1 MVTLVKLNQFGVFD
15 MPAKNWKEV
24 MDKVQELH
32 ESHGIVQRGG
42 KKYTQVVH
50 RMEALREYHGISLGV
65 STEVLIDDG
74 QRVVMKATVH
84 TNDQPP
90 IVLGTGHAE
99 EIRGQGKVNE
109 TSALENCETSAI
121 GRALACIG
129 LSGGEFASSNEMEGV
144 TRKEEAIASA
154 PKAKPKPVAS
164 APTDIRTGAEIAE
177 SYIKQINEKHSE
189 PELMGWI
196 QANQPALEAFSK
208 SDPANNKVV
217 EDAVKKRLSQI
228 ADSAGEG
235 EVSSD
240 GGASAPNDDPTPA
253 PAPDPNVEDE
263 IPF

>member
-1 MVTLVKLNQFGVFD
+1 
-15 MPAKNWKEV
+15 MPTKNWKEV

-50 RMEALREYHGISLGV
+50 RMEALREHHGISIGV
-65 STEVLIDDG
+65 STDVLVDDG

-84 TNDQPP
+84 TNDQPT

-99 EIRGQGKVNE
+99 EIRGQGRVNE

-144 TRKEEAIASA
+144 DRKEQAIASA

-164 APTDIRTGAEIAE
+164 ATGPVKTGAELAE
-177 SYIKQINEKHSE
+177 GYIQQIKTKHSE

-196 QANQPALEAFSK
+196 QANQSALEVFAK
-208 SDPANNKVV
+208 SDPGNNKVV

-235 EVSSD
+235 EVPSD
-240 GGASAPNDDPTPA
+240 GGVSAPNDDPTPA
-253 PAPDPNVEDE
+253 PVPPVNNSEDTV
-263 IPF
+263 PF